1 MKHHK
6 QNNRK
11 KTLNKVNKQNY
22 KISKPQQHFKQYG
35 DLRNKLIIKRRLN
48 SSAVQD
54 RFSNPLPNV
63 PKKVVSVQN
72 SNLGLYSKSR
82 TIRDELRDTS
92 SNISKQT
99 GTKSGNTA
107 SNYIQKT
114 IVPVQNANLNLFTNC
129 GDLTKN
135 KTQNIEKI
143 YGVQNVDSSLFSNEK
158 TKNEATIN
166 YSLRKTPQRLK
177 SNHFIFEGGA
187 GPAPR
192 PSLKDP
198 IDSKGLSL
206 LLNKLKMA
214 SSASPFLIGM
224 ILQKNYKSM
233 KQFLVTSI
241 LIKNFVHEFDFFFSS
256 YLE

>member
-1 MKHHK
+1 MKHHR

-11 KTLNKVNKQNY
+11 KTPNKVNKQSF
-22 KISKPQQHFKQYG
+22 KKSKPQQHFKQYG

-48 SSAVQD
+48 SSTVQD
-54 RFSNPLPNV
+54 RFSDPLPNV

-82 TIRDELRDTS
+82 TIRNGLRDAS

-99 GTKSGNTA
+99 VTKSGNTA

-135 KTQNIEKI
+135 KTQNVEKI
-143 YGVQNVDSSLFSNEK
+143 YGVQNVNLTLFSNEK
-158 TKNEATIN
+158 TKNEAPIN
-166 YSLRKTPQRLK
+166 YSLRQTPQRLK
-177 SNHFIFEGGA
+177 SNHFILEGGA
-187 GPAPR
+187 GPAPP

-214 SSASPFLIGM
+214 SPESPLLIGM
-224 ILQKNYKSM
+224 ISQKI
-233 KQFLVTSI
+233 SI
-241 LIKNFVHEFDFFFSS
+241 VCI
-256 YLE
+256 